1 MRSGRF
7 GNEHVLA
14 FEPGEKVLETLTA
27 YLAENA
33 IMAAK
38 FVAIGGLKQFQ
49 LRYFNTRTMQYEH
62 RDFEEQVEVD
72 SLIGNVA
79 DNEGKPYIH
88 AHIVV
93 STAEY
98 RAYTGHLGEGVVEP
112 TLEVFLT
119 QLDATLKREKDERT
133 GLALLHPVGGQA

>member
-7 GNEHVLA
+7 DNEHVLA
-14 FEPGEKVLETLTA
+14 FEPGEKVLETLSA
-27 YLAENA
+27 YLAKNA
-33 IMAAK
+33 ITAAR
-38 FVAIGGLKQFQ
+38 FVAIGGLKRFQ
-49 LRYFNTRTMQYEH
+49 LRYFNTATMQYEH

-79 DNEGKPYIH
+79 EYEGKPYIH

-93 STAEY
+93 STANY
-98 RAYTGHLGEGVVEP
+98 HSYTGHLGEGIVEP

-119 QLDATLKREKDERT
+119 QLDGTLIREKDSRT
-133 GLALLHPVGGQA
+133 GLGVLHPERGA